1 MTKKTLKFIIKLI
14 NFYQNS
20 PKKPHCNFVPSCS
33 EYTKD
38 ALVKYGLFKG
48 LFLGFKR
55 ILKCHP
61 FRGLTIDVLK

>member
-1 MTKKTLKFIIKLI
+1 MLNFVIKLI
-14 NFYQNS
+14 NYYQAS
-20 PKKPHCNFVPSCS
+20 PKGHYCNFTPSCS
-33 EYTKD
+33 EYTKQ

-61 FRGLTIDVLK
+61 FRGLTIDTLK